1 MSNVVYLI
9 SSLPALT
16 FGQSP
21 PISLDTFHSE
31 AEEQL
36 SAKEYKTLRE
46 LDLKNNTEAATGK
59 LKNFAELVEEQ
70 KADLLEIRNAKEN
83 ERSPE
88 IITVSK
94 SLLKQNPLEREK
106 SIMQW
111 QWEALTDIDAVE
123 SFTITEVLV
132 YKLKLQILHRLN
144 SFSEEKGMEIL
155 KSVVEPPKKT
165 EEEQKHGRSKN

>member
-21 PISLDTFHSE
+21 PISPDTFHRE

-36 SAKEYKTLRE
+36 SSKNYEILRA
-46 LDLKNNTEAATGK
+46 LDLKTFDIAEHGK
-59 LKNFAELVEEQ
+59 LKGFAELIEHQ
-70 KADLLEIRNAKEN
+70 KVDLLEIRNAKEN

-88 IITVSK
+88 IITLSK
-94 SLLKQNPLEREK
+94 SLLKKNPLEREK
-106 SIMQW
+106 SILKW
-111 QWEALTDIDAVE
+111 QWDQLTNIDSIE
-123 SFTITEVLV
+123 SFTITEVFV

-144 SFSEEKGMEIL
+144 SFSEEKGMKIL
-155 KSVVEPPKKT
+155 KSVIEPPQKT
-165 EEEQKHGRSKN
+165 EEEQ

>member
-21 PISLDTFHSE
+21 PISLDAFHCE
-31 AEEQL
+31 AEAQL
-36 SAKEYKTLRE
+36 SSKDFKTLRE
-46 LDLKNNTEAATGK
+46 LDLRKNTIAEHGK
-59 LKNFAELVEEQ
+59 LKNFVELIEQ
-70 KADLLEIRNAKEN
+70 QKEDLLEIRNAMEN

-88 IITVSK
+88 ILTLSK
-94 SLLKQNPLEREK
+94 SLLKKNPLEREK

-111 QWEALTDIDAVE
+111 QWDQLTNIDSIE
-123 SFTITEVLV
+123 SFTISEVYV

-144 SFSEEKGMEIL
+144 SFSEEKGMKIL
-155 KSVVEPPKKT
+155 KSVIEPPQKT
-165 EEEQKHGRSKN
+165 EEEK